1 MWIVRNLSDTRA
13 VAFLPDR
20 NNVMLMKE
28 LLVLLLEVV
37 DIGLSSD

>member
-20 NNVMLMKE
+20 NNVMLME